1 MPDEILSPPAPA
13 SSDFDG
19 VTGAEADILNKENE
33 ATPLKEEKPEDD
45 TPELEEEEEVDE
57 EEDPL
62 KAEDEKVDESKP
74 GTPPFNALRKEHP
87 DVFKKYPQIQANYFQ
102 AEQFKEFFPTIDDAK
117 EAAQKS
123 EIFDYFDSSV
133 TKGDL
138 NLVVE
143 AINQNDPSALN
154 NVADTILPILQSKNP
169 QLYVRAIKPVIVN
182 MLQYANGLADRHTDK
197 EYGANVKAAVTVL
210 SNVIFG
216 ESGIPTTQVPAAQ
229 PDPEKQ
235 KLQQAHQALVTQQLS
250 NFQNETYKSTASSL
264 KAEIEAN
271 LDPNQKLTKFTK
283 EKLVETIF
291 TDVNE
296 RLAKDPNT
304 QRLMSS
310 LWNNAPKSGLGEDA
324 KLQLKRAFLGR
335 AKLILPQ
342 IRSKR
347 FAEALG
353 NAPREKTKTII
364 PAQAGPSR
372 PKSNKVSTSEVKSK
386 RMSEM
391 DIIMYGAK

>member
-1 MPDEILSPPAPA
+1 MPEEVLNPPAPA
-13 SSDFDG
+13 ASPDFDG
-19 VTGAEADILNKENE
+19 VTGEEADILNKESE
-33 ATPLKEEKPEDD
+33 TPPEEVEDD
-45 TPELEEEEEVDE
+45 TPELETEEEKPE

-62 KAEDEKVDESKP
+62 EEKADESKP

-87 DVFKKYPQIQANYFQ
+87 DIFKKYPQIQANYFQ
-102 AEQFKEFFPTIDDAK
+102 AEQFKEYFPTIDDAK

-143 AINQNDPSALN
+143 AINQNDPGALN

-182 MLQYANGLADRHTDK
+182 MLQYANALGDRHTDK

-210 SNVIFG
+210 ANIIFG
-216 ESGIPTTQVPAAQ
+216 ESGIPTSAAPQPQ

-235 KLQQAHQALVTQQLS
+235 KLQEAHSALVTQQLS
-250 NFQNETYKSTASSL
+250 NFQNETYRTTASAL
-264 KAEIEAN
+264 KAEIETN
-271 LDPNQKLTKFTK
+271 LDPNQKLTKFTRD
-283 EKLVETIF
+283 KLIETIF

-304 QRLMSS
+304 QKLMQS
-310 LWNNAPKSGLGEDA
+310 LWNNAPKSGLGENA

-335 AKLILPQ
+335 AKLIIPQ

-353 NAPREKTKTII
+353 NAPREKTKTTV
-364 PAQAGPSR
+364 PQQSGPSR
-372 PKSNKVSTSEVKSK
+372 PKSNKVSREEVKSK
-386 RMSEM
+386 HMSEM